1 MTAAVVAAGLSN
13 WIPFFDFG
21 PSEAITIAAAVE
33 LSTSVAEESITL
45 TTLTT
50 AKTTL
55 EEATLEYELATAEE
69 TTLARGRWRE
79 PCSGMYDVDK
89 KAAAK
94 LTAEKAAAK
103 LAHITKVGI
112 ALF

>member
-33 LSTSVAEESITL
+33 LSTSVAEESIAL

-55 EEATLEYELATAEE
+55 EEATLEYELVQLPKRPPLQEVGGE
-69 TTLARGRWRE
+69 
-79 PCSGMYDVDK
+79 SGHP
-89 KAAAK
+89 AAVCTMWTRR
-94 LTAEKAAAK
+94 LPPS
-103 LAHITKVGI
+103 
-112 ALF
+112 

>member
-1 MTAAVVAAGLSN
+1 M
-13 WIPFFDFG
+13 
-21 PSEAITIAAAVE
+21 
-33 LSTSVAEESITL
+33 AEESITL

-79 PCSGMYDVDK
+79 WPPCSGMYDVDK